1 MHINGHWEAMNE
13 MDGATPFLRQKD
25 GDRSSPAHLGL
36 REWFAAVVGGWVFSL
51 LHPPTHHCSQNSVD
65 IRYSHCIQ
73 RQGCTWLHRYC
84 ISNVLIIPH
93 GCAKQKTSAC
103 LCAQHN
109 WNKFVRNNWHQLKA
123 FQFCLLKPYVSFP
136 LRNKSTTTR
145 CADICTTMRRT
156 TLSYTIVQLCR
167 EKGHTYKTSS
177 AKAENS

>member
-1 MHINGHWEAMNE
+1 MHITGHWEAMNE

-103 LCAQHN
+103 
-109 WNKFVRNNWHQLKA
+109 FVCTTQLKQVCEKQLTSVESVSVLPFKTLC
-123 FQFCLLKPYVSFP
+123 FQCG
-136 LRNKSTTTR
+136 NKKLISASQQVNHNKMCR
-145 CADICTTMRRT
+145 HMHNNASHYAQLHHCA
-156 TLSYTIVQLCR
+156 TLQRKRAYI
-167 EKGHTYKTSS
+167 
-177 AKAENS
+177 